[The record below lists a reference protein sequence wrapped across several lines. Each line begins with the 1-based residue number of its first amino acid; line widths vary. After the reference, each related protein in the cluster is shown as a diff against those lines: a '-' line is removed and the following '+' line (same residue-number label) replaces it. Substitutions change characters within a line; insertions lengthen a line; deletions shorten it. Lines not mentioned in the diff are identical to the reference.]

1 MKFGYLKQLLKDRY
15 LDEEIDRI
23 QYSYDATQK
32 MYLPDCVVLPK
43 STDEVSKILKFA
55 NTHKIPV
62 VARGCASGFSGGALN
77 VDGGIALSL
86 ELMNNIIEIDLDDLI
101 ATVEPGVVNFDL
113 QLALKPHGLFFPPDP
128 SSWKFS
134 SIGGNIAE
142 NAGGPKA
149 VKYGVTKDWV
159 LGLEVVLADGSVIN
173 VGSKNV
179 KDVAGY
185 NLTQLFVGSEG
196 TLGVITKALL
206 RLYPLPLHKQTMQ
219 AIFFDMGKAAK
230 TVSDIIKNK
239 IIPSALEFVD
249 HQAIVAVEDA
259 LGANLPTQA
268 DAILIIE
275 IEGSKYQI
283 KEDLEKIEQ
292 ICKANGASV
301 KVAHSIEE
309 EETIWLARKSIS
321 PTLKRIADGKLNE
334 DIVVP
339 RSKIAEMI
347 KKTQEIAKKYNVVI
361 VNFGHAGDGN
371 IHTNIMYNT
380 SDKDEEKRAF
390 KAMDEVFSECL
401 KLGGSISGEH
411 GIGITKQDFLER
423 QVGQRTIEL
432 YRQIKRAFDPNNILN
447 PHKMKL

>member
-1 MKFGYLKQLLKDRY
+1 MKFDYLKELLKERY
-15 LDEEIDRI
+15 LEEEIDRI

-43 STDEVSKILKFA
+43 NTDEVSKILKFA
-55 NTHKIPV
+55 SVHKIPV
-62 VARGCASGFSGGALN
+62 VARGCASGFSGGALS
-77 VDGGIALSL
+77 VDGGIVLSM
-86 ELMNNIIEIDLDDLI
+86 ELMNNIIEIDLDNLI

-196 TLGVITKALL
+196 TLGIITKALL
-206 RLYPLPLHKQTMQ
+206 KLHPIPLHTQTIQ
-219 AIFFDMGKAAK
+219 AIFDDMGRAAK

-249 HQAIVAVEDA
+249 HQAIIAVEDA
-259 LGANLPTQA
+259 LGANLPIEA
-268 DAILIIE
+268 DAVLIIE

-292 ICKANGASV
+292 ICKNNGASV
-301 KVAHSIEE
+301 KIAHSIEE
-309 EETIWLARKSIS
+309 EEMIWLARKSIS

-380 SDKDEEKRAF
+380 LDKDEETRAF
-390 KAMDEVFSECL
+390 QAMDEVFSECL
-401 KLGGSISGEH
+401 NLGGSISGEH

-432 YRQIKRAFDPNNILN
+432 YRQIKRAFDPHNILN

>member
-1 MKFGYLKQLLKDRY
+1 MKFDYLKQLLKDRY
-15 LDEEIDRI
+15 LEEEIDRI

-55 NTHKIPV
+55 NTHKISV

-77 VDGGIALSL
+77 IEGGIALSL
-86 ELMNNIIEIDLDDLI
+86 ELMNNIIEIDLDNLI

-196 TLGVITKALL
+196 TLGIITKALL
-206 RLYPLPLHKQTMQ
+206 KLHPLPLHKQTMQ

-249 HQAIVAVEDA
+249 HQAIIAVEDA

-292 ICKANGASV
+292 ICKSNGASV
-301 KVAHSIEE
+301 KVARSIEE

>member
-1 MKFGYLKQLLKDRY
+1 MKFDYLKNLLKDRY
-15 LDEEIDRI
+15 LEEEIDRI

-77 VDGGIALSL
+77 IEGGIALSL
-86 ELMNNIIEIDLDDLI
+86 ELMNNITEIDLDNLI

-196 TLGVITKALL
+196 TLGVITKSLL
-206 RLYPLPLHKQTMQ
+206 RLHPLPLHKQTMQ
-219 AIFFDMGKAAK
+219 AIFDDMGKAAK

-249 HQAIVAVEDA
+249 HQAIIAVEDA

-301 KVAHSIEE
+301 KVARSIEE

-380 SDKDEEKRAF
+380 SDKDEEKMAF